1 MPAELKAFQIEHNF
15 FQGGALLPL
24 AKIALDIAL
33 QPIVETV
40 SGEIYGYESL
50 MRGHDKLGF
59 SSPIPLLDAFDRAG
73 ELPELEHFTTSR
85 ALAKFS
91 SLPDFGRRTLFLNLD
106 HRLIAVGEKLIDELL
121 PFLRKNQIAP
131 SSICIE
137 LSERFDNTSLPNFP
151 ALIARMRKLGFK
163 VAMDDFGTGHAEMKL
178 LSDFD
183 LDYIKIDRHLIH
195 GIAETPKKRHITK
208 SICDMAHVLGLRV
221 IAEGVET
228 HNEFLTCRDIGIDLV
243 QGWFIARPTI
253 TTAEL
258 KDGFPHLRDLGQ
270 NLRRHRSIDE
280 VLIRQKIEKLPVI
293 YEHDPVDKLFD
304 LFRNHPQQA
313 FFPVLNA
320 NDEPRGIVQESRL
333 KVYIYQPYGRDL
345 LKNRIYGH
353 NVSQFVD
360 AAPMVEINTDSAQ
373 LMAVFSNAADARCVV
388 LTENMRYAG
397 IVSAASLIKIIN
409 EKQVH
414 QAQDQNPL
422 TGMPGNQAIRSYL
435 EEIGVE
441 CNLPRHVCYCDFDNF
456 KPFNDQY
463 GFQRGDEAIALF
475 ARLMKRYFF
484 SSSVFLG
491 HIGGDDFFAGITGW
505 SEQDVETIFE
515 RLLTD
520 FENDLQQLYSPEDWE
535 RGYISGQDRTGQMRH
550 FDLMRCSVAI
560 IEIPP
565 GRILSNPGQVSHQMA
580 ELKKRAKGDTGGLVF
595 QMLE

>member
-1 MPAELKAFQIEHNF
+1 MPAALKTLKIESDIF
-15 FQGGALLPL
+15 TGGALLPL
-24 AKIALDIAL
+24 AKIALDVAL
-33 QPIVETV
+33 QPIVETI

-59 SSPIPLLDAFDRAG
+59 PSPLPLLDAFERAR
-73 ELPELEHFTTSR
+73 ELRELEHFTSSR

-91 SLPDFGRRTLFLNLD
+91 SLPECGRRTLFLNLD
-106 HRLIAVGEKLIDELL
+106 HRLIVVADKLIDELL
-121 PFLRKNQIAP
+121 PFLRRNQIAP
-131 SSICIE
+131 SSICVE
-137 LSERFDNTSLPNFP
+137 LSERFDNASLPNFP
-151 ALIARMRKLGFK
+151 TLIARMRKLGFK
-163 VAMDDFGTGHAEMKL
+163 IAIDDFGTGHGEMKL

-183 LDYIKIDRHLIH
+183 LDYVKIDRHLIH
-195 GIAETPKKRHITK
+195 KIAETPKKKHITK

-228 HNEFLTCRDIGIDLV
+228 LDEFLTCRDIGIDLV
-243 QGWFIARPTI
+243 QGWFVARPAI
-253 TTAEL
+253 QTAEL
-258 KDGFPHLRDLGQ
+258 KDGYLHLRDLGQ
-270 NLRRHRSIDE
+270 NRRRHRSIDE
-280 VLIRQKIEKLPVI
+280 VLIRQKIEKLPAI

-360 AAPMVEINTDSAQ
+360 AAPMVEVNTDSSQ
-373 LMAVFSNAADARCVV
+373 LMAVFSSAADAKCVI

-397 IVSAASLIKIIN
+397 VISAASLIKIIN

-422 TGMPGNQAIRSYL
+422 TGMPGNQAIRCYL

-441 CNLPRHVCYCDFDNF
+441 CDVTRHICYCDFDNF
-456 KPFNDQY
+456 KPFNDHY
-463 GFQRGDEAIALF
+463 GFQHGDEAIALF

-505 SEQDVETIFE
+505 SNQDVQTIFE

-520 FENDLQQLYSPEDWE
+520 FENDLQQLYSTEDRE
-535 RGYISGQDRTGQMRH
+535 RGYISGLDRSGQMRH

-565 GRILSNPGQVSHQMA
+565 GRMLSNPGQVSHQMA
-580 ELKKRAKGDTGGLVF
+580 ELKKRAKGDVDGLVF
-595 QMLE
+595 QRLG